1 MCYDEDL
8 QHKGLKFLISNCF
21 GIGFDWN
28 DEELK
33 EAVNNKD
40 ERIWEILKWAVN
52 GGAETYNQAAE
63 FYSDYLYYRSPST
76 VLRHLT
82 DADKDGTLKEIED
95 NPYLSAKARAKIEAY
110 HNGSLAQAAIQEREE
125 ENKNKKAKK
134 LDGNVYLIRAEN
146 GLYKI
151 GKAKK
156 ISERMKPF
164 SVSFPMKWELLYSF
178 QCRDYSYAEELLHA
192 KYADKRDVGEWF
204 KLTTDDVEYIKGI
217 QDGQL

>member
-1 MCYDEDL
+1 MCYDENL
-8 QHKGLKFLISNCF
+8 QHKGLTFMISNCF

-28 DEELK
+28 DEQLK

-40 ERIWEILKWAVN
+40 ERVWEILKWAVN
-52 GGAETYNQAAE
+52 GGAEKYNEAAE
-63 FYSDYLYYRSPST
+63 FYSDYLYYHSPST
-76 VLRHLT
+76 ILRHLT
-82 DADKDGTLKEIED
+82 EAEQSGKLEEIEN
-95 NPYLSAKARAKIEAY
+95 NPYLSARAIEKIKAY

-125 ENKNKKAKK
+125 ENRNKKSKK
-134 LDGNVYLIRAEN
+134 LDGHVYLIRAEN

-156 ISERMKPF
+156 VSERMKPF

-178 QCRDYSYAEELLHA
+178 KCGDYTYAEELLHA

-204 KLTTDDVEYIKGI
+204 RLTADDVEYIKAI